1 MEIEVIGIGAVGIV
15 TAVGLA
21 ELGHKVSAVDIDHE
35 KLDKIASG
43 ISPINEPQLGS
54 LLEKNISQNNIT
66 VNHHMTEIP
75 TKIVCVATPSN
86 QDGSTNTAYVRE
98 VISELDELLD
108 TSGKDFQLI
117 IRSTISANLVDTLL
131 SNVSENFK
139 TSVDVYLNPE
149 FLREGTAVSDFFN
162 PPFIVVGS
170 NSLGSSIIKEIYN
183 GIDSEIYMLDLV
195 SASMVKYAC
204 NAFHALKITFAN
216 EIGSIS
222 TALGGNPIEIM
233 SVFTKDRQLNISKKY
248 LRPGFAYGGSCLNK
262 DLKALETFSNQLNK
276 STELLNSINLSNQK
290 RIAETTQQIISLG
303 GKEILI
309 YGLSF
314 KPETDD
320 LRNSPYLAVAQALVE
335 NNKHITIIDPDL
347 NIDEVSF
354 GQIKI
359 KISNL
364 QETALDNF
372 DSIIYF
378 KDLLDQTAIERML
391 ALNKTIFDPEL
402 LLYSKGISG
411 NKVVTLI

>member
-1 MEIEVIGIGAVGIV
+1 
-15 TAVGLA
+15 
-21 ELGHKVSAVDIDHE
+21 
-35 KLDKIASG
+35 
-43 ISPINEPQLGS
+43 
-54 LLEKNISQNNIT
+54 
-66 VNHHMTEIP
+66 
-75 TKIVCVATPSN
+75 
-86 QDGSTNTAYVRE
+86 
-98 VISELDELLD
+98 
-108 TSGKDFQLI
+108 
-117 IRSTISANLVDTLL
+117 
-131 SNVSENFK
+131 
-139 TSVDVYLNPE
+139 
-149 FLREGTAVSDFFN
+149 
-162 PPFIVVGS
+162 
-170 NSLGSSIIKEIYN
+170 
-183 GIDSEIYMLDLV
+183 
-195 SASMVKYAC
+195 
-204 NAFHALKITFAN
+204 
-216 EIGSIS
+216 
-222 TALGGNPIEIM
+222 M

-290 RIAETTQQIISLG
+290 RIADTTQQIISLG

-359 KISNL
+359 KVSNL